1 MNFAVCAPD
10 PNKAVREQARLEH
23 EKKLQQ
29 YHSASLKYW
38 NREAAAKQR
47 SGALTTGLSRARS
60 DAYSKALWA
69 LGNGRKITQGLYKKR
84 AALKS
89 RYDQKRGVSRASRY
103 MTGKYRAILDKQ
115 RQVEST
121 LNATFGRNMDKMYQG
136 IQRQYLNHMAKN
148 REALGIRPEYGAP
161 VTMPPKDKAGQL
173 FASLSMGLSAVTAI
187 ATLAPLL
194 GLSDK
199 RMKQDVE
206 EVGVSKEG
214 YKIYE
219 FSYKTNP
226 FSRYRG
232 VIAQDVMKK
241 NPMAVEIAPN
251 GMLGV
256 YYDKIDVNMEKV
268 S

>member
-1 MNFAVCAPD
+1 MCAPD
-10 PNKAVREQARLEH
+10 PNAGIRYQARQEW
-23 EKKLQQ
+23 KKKNQQ
-29 YHSASLKYW
+29 YKSESLKYW
-38 NREAAAKQR
+38 NREVSAKTRQNAITKGYSR
-47 SGALTTGLSRARS
+47 STS
-60 DAYSKALWA
+60 DAYSKALYV
-69 LGNGRKITQGLYKKR
+69 LGKGRLATQNIAKQKAGL
-84 AALKS
+84 S
-89 RYDQKRGVSRASRY
+89 RYDQKKGVSRSSRY

-136 IQRQYLNHMAKN
+136 VQRQYLNHMAKN

-161 VTMPPKDKAGQL
+161 VMMPPKDKAGQM

-187 ATLAPLL
+187 ASLAL
-194 GLSDK
+194 LSDK
-199 RMKQDVE
+199 RMKQNIE
-206 EVGVSKEG
+206 EVGESEKG

-226 FSRYRG
+226 YSRYRG
-232 VIAQDVMKK
+232 VIAQDVLKK

-251 GMLGV
+251 GMLAV
-256 YYDKIDVNMEKV
+256 YYDKLDVTPEKI

>member
-1 MNFAVCAPD
+1 MCAPD
-10 PNKAVREQARLEH
+10 PNAGIRYQARQEH
-23 EKKLQQ
+23 KKKLQQ
-29 YHSASLKYW
+29 YNSESLKYW
-38 NREAAAKQR
+38 NRETSAKQR
-47 SGALTTGLSRARS
+47 QNAITKGYSRSTS
-60 DAYSKALWA
+60 DAYSKALYV
-69 LGNGRKITQGLYKKR
+69 LGKGRLATQNIAKQKAGLSRFDLKK
-84 AALKS
+84 
-89 RYDQKRGVSRASRY
+89 GVSRSSRY

-161 VTMPPKDKAGQL
+161 VMMPPKDTAGQL
-173 FASLSMGLSAVTAI
+173 FASLSMGLSAVSAI

-194 GLSDK
+194 GLSDE

>member
-1 MNFAVCAPD
+1 MCAPD
-10 PNKAVREQARLEH
+10 PNAGIRYQARQEN
-23 EKKLQQ
+23 KKKHQQ
-29 YHSASLKYW
+29 YHSESLKYW
-38 NREAAAKQR
+38 NREVSAKQR
-47 SGALTTGLSRARS
+47 QNAITKGYSRSTS
-60 DAYSKALWA
+60 DAYSKALYV
-69 LGNGRKITQGLYKKR
+69 LGKGRLATQKIAKQKAGLSK
-84 AALKS
+84 
-89 RYDQKRGVSRASRY
+89 YDQKKGVSRSSRY

-148 REALGIRPEYGAP
+148 REKLGVRPEFGAP
-161 VTMPPKDKAGQL
+161 VMMPPRDRAGQL
-173 FASLSMGLSAVTAI
+173 FGSLSMGLSAVSSI

-199 RMKQDVE
+199 RMKQDIE

>member
-1 MNFAVCAPD
+1 MCAPD
-10 PNKAVREQARLEH
+10 PNAGIRYQAKQEW
-23 EKKLQQ
+23 KKKNQQ
-29 YHSASLKYW
+29 YKSESLKYW
-38 NREAAAKQR
+38 NREVSAKTRQNAITKGYSR
-47 SGALTTGLSRARS
+47 STS
-60 DAYSKALWA
+60 DAYSKALYV
-69 LGNGRKITQGLYKKR
+69 LGKGRLATQNIAKQKAGLSRFDLKK
-84 AALKS
+84 
-89 RYDQKRGVSRASRY
+89 GVSRSSRY

-161 VTMPPKDKAGQL
+161 VMMPPKDKAGQM

-187 ATLAPLL
+187 ASLVA
-194 GLSDK
+194 LSDK
-199 RMKQDVE
+199 RMKQDIV
-206 EVGVSKEG
+206 EVGESKQG
-214 YKIYE
+214 HKIYE

-232 VIAQDVMKK
+232 VIAQEVLKK

-256 YYDKIDVNMEKV
+256 YYSKLDVIPEKI